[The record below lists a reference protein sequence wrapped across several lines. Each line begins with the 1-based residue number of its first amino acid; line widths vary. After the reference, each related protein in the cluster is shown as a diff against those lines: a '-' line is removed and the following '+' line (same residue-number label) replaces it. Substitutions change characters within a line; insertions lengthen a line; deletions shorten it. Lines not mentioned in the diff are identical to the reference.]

1 MTLVRLENVTKDYP
15 MGSTSV
21 RALDGISM
29 EVNRGEFVA
38 LVGPSGCGK
47 TTLLNILGL
56 LDRPTS
62 GKVLLEDE
70 DMSQSSDN
78 QESDRRLVQIG
89 FIFQNFN
96 LVPVLNVFENVEVP
110 LVLAKSHPRVRKAKV
125 EGLLASV
132 GLSDF
137 VRHRPDELSG
147 GQRQRVA
154 IARALVNSPSLILA
168 DEPTANLDS
177 GNGTKIME
185 ILADLNRS
193 QGVTFFMTTHNP
205 ELLRYASRIIHL
217 RDGRIET

>member
-1 MTLVRLENVTKDYP
+1 MTLVRLDNVTKDYL
-15 MGSTSV
+15 MGTTSV

-29 EVNRGEFVA
+29 EVEKGEFVA

-62 GKVLLEDE
+62 GKVLLEGKDT
-70 DMSQSSDN
+70 SQSTDN
-78 QESDRRLVQIG
+78 QESDRRLAQIG

-110 LVLAKSHPRVRKAKV
+110 LVLAKSNPKARKDKV
-125 EGLLASV
+125 EHLLASV
-132 GLSDF
+132 GLSEF
-137 VRHRPDELSG
+137 LEHRPDELSG

-177 GNGTKIME
+177 GNGAKIME
-185 ILADLNRS
+185 IMAELNRK

-205 ELLRYASRIIHL
+205 DLLRYASRIIHL
-217 RDGRIET
+217 RDGRIED

>member
-29 EVNRGEFVA
+29 EVNQGEFVA

-56 LDRPTS
+56 LDHPTS
-62 GKVLLEDE
+62 GKVLLEDK

-110 LVLAKSHPRVRKAKV
+110 LVLAKSHPKVRKATV

-193 QGVTFFMTTHNP
+193 RGVTFFMTTHNP
-205 ELLRYASRIIHL
+205 ELLRYASRIIRL